1 MNGNAAVSV
10 TILAL
15 FLAAAVVLG
24 IRAARGQDKA
34 DLAEW
39 SIGGRSLG
47 IVMTLVL
54 MAGETYTSFSYLGA
68 AGWSYTYGV
77 SGLYLVAYLGIGM
90 AVSYLVGPLLWG
102 YAHRHDLHNISD
114 LVAHRFAAPWLG
126 AVVAVVATV
135 FLLPYIQL
143 QITGMGTVVAS
154 VSYGVIGLG
163 VSYLLAFLISEVFI
177 LASGLRGS
185 AWVSVLKDITV
196 VVTLAVVF
204 VYVPLKFFGGYGELL
219 HRIIT
224 ERPAWLTLPGPTG
237 KTYGMAWFIS
247 TAILNGAV
255 YSVLP
260 TTVAGFLGAR
270 SAQTLRRNAMILP
283 FYQVLLFIPVL
294 LGLAATFVVPGLK
307 NSNLAMFEMI
317 RVEMPAWLLGVIG
330 AAGALSAIVPMAV
343 FMLVIG
349 TMWSRSIL
357 GRHPRTAGRQREL
370 AQLVTL
376 VAGLLALGMTYV
388 FPNVLVRLSVIS
400 YEGLAQVLPLV
411 VLALLWRRMSMLG
424 ATAGMFVGI
433 VIVLVLVVTGND
445 PWNGINA
452 GALGLVSNLLVTWV
466 ATLVRPDDTPD
477 DRMPVPEFATL
488 AASVP
493 AGARTDGNAA

>member
-1 MNGNAAVSV
+1 VNNAAVSIG
-10 TILAL
+10 ILAL
-15 FLAAAVVLG
+15 FLVAAVVLG
-24 IRAARGQDKA
+24 IRAARGQDKV

-68 AGWSYTYGV
+68 AGWSYTYGA
-77 SGLYLVAYLGIGM
+77 SGLYLVAYLSIGM

-102 YAHRHDLHNISD
+102 YAHRHGLHNITD

-135 FLLPYIQL
+135 
-143 QITGMGTVVAS
+143 
-154 VSYGVIGLG
+154 
-163 VSYLLAFLISEVFI
+163 FLISEVFI

-204 VYVPLKFFGGYGELL
+204 VYVPLKFFGGYGELMNRL
-219 HRIIT
+219 IT
-224 ERPAWLTLPGPTG
+224 ERPAWLTLPGPKG
-237 KTYGMAWFIS
+237 DTYGMAWFIS
-247 TAILNGAV
+247 TALLNGAV

-260 TTVAGFLGAR
+260 TSVAGFLGAR

-283 FYQVLLFIPVL
+283 FYQLLLFIPVL
-294 LGLAATFVVPGLK
+294 LGMAATFVVPGLK

-317 RVEMPAWLLGVIG
+317 RAEMPPWLLGVIG

-357 GRHPRTAGRQREL
+357 GRHPRTAGRQRQL

-376 VAGLLALGMTYV
+376 VAGLVALGMTFL

-400 YEGLAQVLPLV
+400 YEGIAQLLPLV
-411 VLALLWRRMSMLG
+411 VLALLWRRMSMVG
-424 ATAGMFVGI
+424 AVVGMSVGI
-433 VIVLVLVVTGND
+433 AVVLALVITGND
-445 PWNGINA
+445 PWSGINA
-452 GALGLVSNLLVTWV
+452 GAIGLVANLAITYV
-466 ATLVRPDDTPD
+466 ATLLRPDNPPD
-477 DRMPVPEFATL
+477 DRMPVPEFDTGL
-488 AASVP
+488 PRSVT
-493 AGARTDGNAA
+493 AGARPDGDL

>member
-1 MNGNAAVSV
+1 MNGNAVVSV

-34 DLAEW
+34 DLAAW

-90 AVSYLVGPLLWG
+90 AVSYLVGPLLWT
-102 YAHRHDLHNISD
+102 YAHRHGLHNISD
-114 LVAHRFAAPWLG
+114 LIAHRFAAPWLG
-126 AVVAVVATV
+126 AVIAVVATV

-224 ERPAWLTLPGPTG
+224 ERPAWLTLPGPKG
-237 KTYGMAWFIS
+237 QTYGMAWFIS
-247 TAILNGAV
+247 TALLNGAV

-376 VAGLLALGMTYV
+376 VAGLIALGMTYV

-411 VLALLWRRMSMLG
+411 VLSLLWRRMSMAG
-424 ATAGMFVGI
+424 AVAGMFVGI
-433 VIVLVLVVTGND
+433 AIVLVMVVTGND
-445 PWNGINA
+445 PWHGLNA
-452 GALGLVSNLLVTWV
+452 GALGLVANLLVTLV

-477 DRMPVPEFATL
+477 DRMPVPEFAT
-488 AASVP
+488 ATAGSVP
-493 AGARTDGNAA
+493 AGARDAA

>member
-1 MNGNAAVSV
+1 
-10 TILAL
+10 
-15 FLAAAVVLG
+15 
-24 IRAARGQDKA
+24 
-34 DLAEW
+34 
-39 SIGGRSLG
+39 
-47 IVMTLVL
+47 
-54 MAGETYTSFSYLGA
+54 
-68 AGWSYTYGV
+68 
-77 SGLYLVAYLGIGM
+77 M
-90 AVSYLVGPLLWG
+90 AVSYLVGPLLWS
-102 YAHRHDLHNISD
+102 YAHRHGLHNISD

-163 VSYLLAFLISEVFI
+163 VSYLLAFVISEVFI

-219 HRIIT
+219 HRIVT
-224 ERPAWLTLPGPTG
+224 ERPAWLTLPGPAG

-247 TAILNGAV
+247 TALLNGAV

-283 FYQVLLFIPVL
+283 FYQLLLFIPVL

-317 RVEMPAWLLGVIG
+317 RVEMPPWLLGVIG
-330 AAGALSAIVPMAV
+330 AAGALSAVVPMAV

-376 VAGLLALGMTYV
+376 VVGMIALGMTYV

-424 ATAGMFVGI
+424 AVAGMCVGI
-433 VIVLVLVVTGND
+433 AIVLVMVVSGND
-445 PWNGINA
+445 PWHGLNA
-452 GALGLVSNLLVTWV
+452 GAIGLVANLLVTLV
-466 ATLVRPDDTPD
+466 ATLVKPDDTPD
-477 DRMPVPEFATL
+477 DRMPVPELATL
-488 AASVP
+488 RPGTVA
-493 AGARTDGNAA
+493 AGARADGDAA

>member
-1 MNGNAAVSV
+1 MNNAAVSIG
-10 TILAL
+10 ILAL
-15 FLAAAVVLG
+15 FLVAAVVLG
-24 IRAARGQDKA
+24 IRAARGQDKV

-68 AGWSYTYGV
+68 AGWSYTYGA
-77 SGLYLVAYLGIGM
+77 SGLYLVAYLSIGM

-102 YAHRHDLHNISD
+102 YAHRHGLHNITD

-154 VSYGVIGLG
+154 VSYGAIGLG
-163 VSYLLAFLISEVFI
+163 VSYLVAFLISEVFI

-204 VYVPLKFFGGYGELL
+204 VYVPLKFFGGYGELMNRL
-219 HRIIT
+219 IT
-224 ERPAWLTLPGPTG
+224 ERPAWLTLPGPKG
-237 KTYGMAWFIS
+237 DTYGMAWFIS
-247 TAILNGAV
+247 TALLNGAV

-260 TTVAGFLGAR
+260 TSVAGFLGAR

-283 FYQVLLFIPVL
+283 FYQLLLFIPVL
-294 LGLAATFVVPGLK
+294 LGMAATFVVPGLK

-317 RVEMPAWLLGVIG
+317 RAEMPPWLLGVIG

-357 GRHPRTAGRQREL
+357 GRHPRTAGHQRQL

-376 VAGLLALGMTYV
+376 VAGLVALGMTFL

-400 YEGLAQVLPLV
+400 YEGIAQLLPLV
-411 VLALLWRRMSMLG
+411 VLALLWRRMSMVG
-424 ATAGMFVGI
+424 AVIGMSVGI
-433 VIVLVLVVTGND
+433 AVVLALVITGND
-445 PWNGINA
+445 PWSGINA
-452 GALGLVSNLLVTWV
+452 GAIGLVANLAITYV
-466 ATLVRPDDTPD
+466 ATLLRPDNPPD
-477 DRMPVPEFATL
+477 DRMPVPEFDTGL
-488 AASVP
+488 PRSVT
-493 AGARTDGNAA
+493 AGARPDGDL

>member
-1 MNGNAAVSV
+1 MSGNAVVSV
-10 TILAL
+10 SILAV
-15 FLAAAVVLG
+15 FLVAAVVLG

-34 DLAEW
+34 DLTEW

-47 IVMTLVL
+47 LVMTLVL

-77 SGLYLVAYLGIGM
+77 SGLYVVAYLSIGM

-102 YAHRHDLHNISD
+102 YAHRHGLHNISD
-114 LVAHRFAAPWLG
+114 LVAHRFATPWLG

-163 VSYLLAFLISEVFI
+163 VAYLVAFAISELFI

-185 AWVSVLKDITV
+185 AWVSVLKDTTV

-224 ERPAWLTLPGPTG
+224 ERPAWLTLPGPKG
-237 KTYGMAWFIS
+237 DTYGMTWFI
-247 TAILNGAV
+247 TTGLLNGAV

-260 TTVAGFLGAR
+260 TSVAGFLGAR
-270 SAQTLRRNAMILP
+270 SAQTLRRNALILP
-283 FYQVLLFIPVL
+283 FYQLLLFIPVL

-317 RVEMPAWLLGVIG
+317 RAEVPAWLLGVIG
-330 AAGALSAIVPMAV
+330 AAGALSSIVPMAV

-376 VAGLLALGMTYV
+376 VAGLVALGMTYL

-400 YEGLAQVLPLV
+400 YEGMAQVLPLV
-411 VLALLWRRMSMLG
+411 VIALLWRRMSMLG
-424 ATAGMFVGI
+424 AVAGMFVGI
-433 VIVLVLVVTGND
+433 ATVLVMVVTGND
-445 PWNGINA
+445 PWHGINA
-452 GALGLVSNLLVTWV
+452 GALGLVANLLVTLV
-466 ATLVRPDDTPD
+466 ATLVKPDDTSD
-477 DRMPVPEFATL
+477 DRMPVPELATL
-488 AASVP
+488 GPASVP
-493 AGARTDGNAA
+493 AGARDAA